1 MWVSMAPDTCRP
13 IVSVWAIAILFLAFL
28 LCLSV
33 DILLG
38 NGHALRIRGMGFQR
52 SGDLFLVGFLFLVL
66 PLTHQLRRHYHSRRL
81 S

>member
-13 IVSVWAIAILFLAFL
+13 IVSVWAIAILFLLFL
-28 LCLSV
+28 FLFLSV

-66 PLTHQLRRHYHSRRL
+66 RQLRRHCL